1 MADKLRMPYHLG
13 HPQKLVLDSMLQSL
27 QPLGAVPIAEQSQA
41 DGDQRQGKRHH
52 LSNSAGLWD
61 AAVQRFS
68 ACRTDDAWVR
78 SIQLPAAMDT
88 TRSPPLVSDCHSL
101 LVRDWGSP
109 GRPVLLASLPPPIH
123 PHAPSPDNP
132 KHRCAC
138 LLDSE
143 GRPMHVEACPCML
156 LGQQARGPHL
166 ANFPFFFGWISPT
179 VLGKLP
185 ESRHVSPFPG
195 CPLDEACSR
204 RATKRGHQSAAT
216 TTSGASMSLGRLIMT

>member
-1 MADKLRMPYHLG
+1 MFLSPTLAIAHFPEATRPGAHQCGDGSNPLAISSGAPVRIIPCPRAAMADKLRMPYHLG

-88 TRSPPLVSDCHSL
+88 TRSPPLRLRLSL
-101 LVRDWGSP
+101 PS
-109 GRPVLLASLPPPIH
+109 RPRLGVPWPSCAFGLLASSHSSSCTLP
-123 PHAPSPDNP
+123 
-132 KHRCAC
+132 
-138 LLDSE
+138 
-143 GRPMHVEACPCML
+143 
-156 LGQQARGPHL
+156 
-166 ANFPFFFGWISPT
+166 
-179 VLGKLP
+179 
-185 ESRHVSPFPG
+185 
-195 CPLDEACSR
+195 
-204 RATKRGHQSAAT
+204 
-216 TTSGASMSLGRLIMT
+216 